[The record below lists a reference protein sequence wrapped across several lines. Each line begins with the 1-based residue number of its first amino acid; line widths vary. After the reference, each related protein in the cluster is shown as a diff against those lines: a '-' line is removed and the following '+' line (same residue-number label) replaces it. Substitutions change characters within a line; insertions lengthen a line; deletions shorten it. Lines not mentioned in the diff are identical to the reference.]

1 MLEVVLFMKDK
12 TKIMLEYEDAFKEPK
27 KKKSIFLGRDE
38 AIEML
43 NDWLG
48 RQTEEKK
55 DDEEKQ
61 H

>member
-12 TKIMLEYEDAFKEPK
+12 TKIMMEYEDAFKKPK

-38 AIEML
+38 AIELL

-48 RQTEEKK
+48 RQTEEKR
-55 DDEEKQ
+55 DDKENK

>member
-43 NDWLG
+43 NDWIG
-48 RQTEEKK
+48 RSTEEKK
-55 DDEEKQ
+55 NDAEQ

>member
-1 MLEVVLFMKDK
+1 MKPK
-12 TKIMLEYEDAFKEPK
+12 IKIMKEYEDAFHKPK

-38 AIEML
+38 AIELL

-48 RQTEEKK
+48 RPTEEKK
-55 DDEEKQ
+55 NDAEQ

>member
-1 MLEVVLFMKDK
+1 MKPK
-12 TKIMLEYEDAFKEPK
+12 IKIMKEYEDAFHKPK

>member
-1 MLEVVLFMKDK
+1 MKDK
-12 TKIMLEYEDAFKEPK
+12 TKIMVEYEDAFKEPK

-38 AIEML
+38 AIELL

-48 RQTEEKK
+48 RQTKEKR
-55 DDEEKQ
+55 DDEENK

>member
-1 MLEVVLFMKDK
+1 MPGVVLFMKDK
-12 TKIMLEYEDAFKEPK
+12 TKIMLEYEDAFHKPK

-38 AIEML
+38 AIELL

-48 RQTEEKK
+48 RQSEEKK